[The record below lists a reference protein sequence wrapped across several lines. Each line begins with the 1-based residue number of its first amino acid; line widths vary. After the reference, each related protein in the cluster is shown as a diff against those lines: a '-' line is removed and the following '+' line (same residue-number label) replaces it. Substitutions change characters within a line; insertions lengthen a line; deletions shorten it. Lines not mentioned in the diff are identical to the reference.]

1 MCGIP
6 LVQAIRDDRGCV
18 HDVETDGTLLP
29 VLAVQIGEHTFGKDL
44 AVARRVVA
52 FSELL
57 DQSVHVD
64 RALTRRLDPLVIIG
78 EHEVRMED
86 SATQPA
92 ATRLNLAAPLAYY
105 ATYRISI
112 AKICV

>member
-29 VLAVQIGEHTFGKDL
+29 VLAVQIGEHTFGEYL

-52 FSELL
+52 LAELL
-57 DQSVHVD
+57 DKSVHVD
-64 RALTRRLDPLVIIG
+64 RALTRRPDPLVIIG
-78 EHEVRMED
+78 QHEVRMED
-86 SATQPA
+86 GATQPA
-92 ATRLNLAAPLAYY
+92 ATCLNLVVPSAYHV
-105 ATYRISI
+105 TYRISI